1 VEKIK
6 KEYKVDLEDRR
17 QDGSLEL
24 YEDTEA
30 DPLYEVALLSG
41 LRNRKNAVYHGLLL
55 AGRY

>member
-6 KEYKVDLEDRR
+6 KEYKVDLENRR

-30 DPLYEVALLSG
+30 GPLYEVALS
-41 LRNRKNAVYHGLLL
+41 K
-55 AGRY
+55 